1 MRGPWG
7 AAIPVAT
14 GLLLS
19 ACAAGHA
26 LPVISE
32 ADSASAMQ
40 EIAAAPHLNTTART
54 ATENEEIAR
63 RVISDLQ
70 GAAQPI
76 CAELDRNCWY
86 TMEFSPKGEMNAYV
100 LKNQIVLYNGLAQ
113 YLETDDEFAAV
124 LGHEI
129 GHHMASHYEKAK
141 ANRAIGAIIGGIIFA
156 GVAAASGAY
165 DNNPYL
171 ARTGTATA
179 MSIGAQMGGISFSK
193 EHEREAD
200 YMAAYLMTRAGY
212 NPDAGGALWIK
223 LAKTSGKTKTGLFDT
238 HPAGPDR
245 LAAWKLAVEEVRY
258 STDLM
263 PNLAGAEAEPGLQL
277 ARSFNAPSGA
287 LDGSETGVALASL
300 SIPDDPS
307 FGGILGGT
315 NKALN
320 SVGSGVQDADY
331 VPATGATWAGG
342 GASDGCGVAWRIE
355 ATQSGRV
362 IRGNMWWMG
371 MTYDLYGEI
380 DSRGR
385 ARDAFASKSVESPRT
400 SGPSTF
406 KLDFDLLRDSATGHY
421 VIDNQSAN
429 CRTDFVLSRG

>member
-7 AAIPVAT
+7 AAVPVAI

-32 ADSASAMQ
+32 ADSATAMQ
-40 EIAAAPHLNTTART
+40 EIAAAPHLNTTTRT

-70 GAAQPI
+70 GAAQPV

-129 GHHMASHYEKAK
+129 GHNMAGHYEKAI

-165 DNNPYL
+165 DSNPYL
-171 ARTGTATA
+171 ARTGTAA
-179 MSIGAQMGGISFSK
+179 GMSIGAQMGDISFSK

-223 LAKTSGKTKTGLFDT
+223 LAKASGKTKTGLFDT

-245 LAAWKLAVEEVRY
+245 LAAWNLAVEEVRY

-263 PNLAGAEAEPGLQL
+263 PNLAGAEAEPRLQL
-277 ARSFNAPSGA
+277 ARSFSAPSGGQ
-287 LDGSETGVALASL
+287 DGTETGVALASL
-300 SIPDDPS
+300 SKPDVPS
-307 FGGILGGT
+307 FDGILGGT

-320 SVGSGVQDADY
+320 TFGSGVQDASY
-331 VPATGATWAGG
+331 APASGVNWAGG
-342 GASDGCGVAWRIE
+342 GASDRCGVPWRIE
-355 ATQSGRV
+355 VTQSGAE
-362 IRGNMWWMG
+362 IRGNLWWMG
-371 MTYDLYGEI
+371 MTYDLYREI

-385 ARDAFASKSVESPRT
+385 ARDAFASKSIESPHG
-400 SGPSTF
+400 SGPATF
-406 KLDFDLLRDSATGHY
+406 KLEFDLLRDRATGNY
-421 VIDNQSAN
+421 AIDNQPAS
-429 CRTDFVLSRG
+429 CRTDFVLTRS